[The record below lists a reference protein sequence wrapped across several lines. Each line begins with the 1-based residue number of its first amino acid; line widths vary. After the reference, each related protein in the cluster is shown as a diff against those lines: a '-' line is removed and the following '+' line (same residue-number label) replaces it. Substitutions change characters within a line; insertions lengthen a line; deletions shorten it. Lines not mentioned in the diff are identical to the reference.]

1 MENRTNRL
9 AKLTFRSLPAVILL
23 VAAGVLFLDEPVALA
38 VAVLLR
44 SNRIIDDLAGGIPD
58 LLLPFVLVLSAA
70 MWAAR
75 FLRVRRGIRD
85 TRAEFY
91 RLAGLVLPLSFLA
104 KTALKFLF
112 GRVETRVWLK
122 EPSAGLLWFRPG
134 EGHLGFPSGHMAVF
148 AALAAA
154 CWLCYPRLLVPCL
167 LFLLFLGGGVGG
179 PHHQVVRARGG
190 VGSRGLAGA
199 GGTAVSLERHA
210 D

>member
-1 MENRTNRL
+1 
-9 AKLTFRSLPAVILL
+9 
-23 VAAGVLFLDEPVALA
+23 
-38 VAVLLR
+38 
-44 SNRIIDDLAGGIPD
+44 
-58 LLLPFVLVLSAA
+58 

-85 TRAEFY
+85 TRAEVY

-122 EPSAGLLWFRPG
+122 EPSAGLLWCRPG

-167 LFLLFLGGGVGG
+167 LFLLFLCAALVVTDHHFLSDTVAGGYL
-179 PHHQVVRARGG
+179 
-190 VGSRGLAGA
+190 GLAVA
-199 GGTAVSLERHA
+199 AATAVSLERHA